1 MITEGNVDRLGTVL
15 GVWAH
20 PDDET
25 FLSAGLMALAR
36 AAGNRVVCLSAT
48 AGGLGTDR
56 PDLWPPDELA
66 ALRVRE
72 HRAALATVGVDEM
85 VQLGYDDGSC
95 ADVPEDE
102 AVAKLLAVIDEVRP
116 DTVLTFGPDG
126 MTGHPDHQ
134 TVSAWATAAVEIAV
148 ESTQRPIR
156 LLYATTTP
164 AHAVRQ
170 RPVGDALGAFA
181 PGYPLTTE
189 PRDLAVHLVLDDSL
203 LAQKVAALR
212 AHASQTRG
220 QEEVVGSAAWER
232 WWPEESFVAADLA
245 ASSLIMTQ
253 RAS

>member
-1 MITEGNVDRLGTVL
+1 VITAVSVDRLGTVL

-20 PDDET
+20 PDDEA

-56 PDLWPPDELA
+56 PDLWPPEELA

-72 HRAALATVGVDEM
+72 HRAALAALGVDEM

-95 ADVPEDE
+95 ADVPADE
-102 AVAKLLAVIDEVRP
+102 AVTKLLAVIEEVRP

-126 MTGHPDHQ
+126 MTGHSDHRA
-134 TVSAWATAAVEIAV
+134 VGAWATAAVVAA
-148 ESTQRPIR
+148 QRPIR

-164 AHAVRQ
+164 AHAERQ
-170 RPVGDALGAFA
+170 RPVGDALGAFP
-181 PGYPLTTE
+181 PGYPFTTE
-189 PRDLAVHLVLDDSL
+189 PTDLAVHLVLDESL
-203 LAQKVAALR
+203 LERKVASLR

-220 QEEVVGSAAWER
+220 QEEVVGSVAWER
-232 WWPEESFVAADLA
+232 WWPEEAFVAADIAWANEDRRLSA
-245 ASSLIMTQ
+245 
-253 RAS
+253 